1 MKNNL
6 KDDKR
11 GSSLEAQGKA
21 DAWRGRI
28 NRLLGTI
35 QHRAGQ
41 LTGSRQMQARGAA
54 LRGKGSL
61 QSRLGWAKQKIHAAL
76 SRVRGAS

>member
-1 MKNNL
+1 MDNNV
-6 KDDKR
+6 KTSKR
-11 GSSLEAQGKA
+11 GSSLGAQGKA
-21 DAWRGRI
+21 DARRGRI

-41 LTGSRQMQARGAA
+41 LTGSRQMRARGAA
-54 LRGKGSL
+54 LRRKGSL
-61 QSRLGWAKQKIHAAL
+61 QSRLGWAKQKIHSAL